1 MINQIS
7 AVDFGRNN
15 GQTTLFS
22 RQHQVYEYRALEP
35 LTAADI
41 RKKKEH
47 TALLMTTCGIAIA
60 TALFALLGKLHAK
73 GVLSEI
79 KDPDTVAEHFKSWVH
94 NIGKSANNT
103 GKTIKGWFN
112 KK

>member
-1 MINQIS
+1 MINQVS
-7 AVDFGRNN
+7 AVNFGRNN

-22 RQHQVYEYRALEP
+22 RQHKAYEYRALEP
-35 LTAADI
+35 LSANDV

-47 TALLMTTCGIAIA
+47 TALMMTVCGIAIA
-60 TALFALLGKLHAK
+60 TGLFALLGKLHAN
-73 GVLSEI
+73 GTLSEI
-79 KDPDTVAEHFKSWVH
+79 KDPDTVFEHFKAWAH
-94 NIGKSANNT
+94 TLGKSANNS